1 MDNKIEVFKNEQF
14 GEVRTIL
21 DGETLLFCGSDVARA
36 LGYARPGK
44 AIIDH
49 CKGVLKRDT
58 LTSGGTQSLSYIT
71 EGDVY
76 RLIVHSKLPSAERFE
91 HWLFDEVV
99 PMIRKTGC
107 YMTESLLDRI
117 QKEPA
122 VIIELA
128 QTLLKETNRANALE
142 AELGIA
148 RPKADYRV
156 NKTRDFTVMGNT
168 HLRDKNL
175 SLKAVGLLSKMLS
188 FNDGW
193 QFSTRGLAA
202 LCKEGPDAILS
213 ALKELEEN
221 GYLVR
226 HRGRDDKGRMVSTE
240 FDIYEMPQA
249 GLPHRDNPHR
259 ENPDVEN
266 PDVENPH
273 RENPA
278 QRNTIQVITQER
290 NTLSKNYQSINLDGM
305 DRMDERSEY
314 EEIIKENLDYNI
326 LCQDPKFDKDRFRE
340 IMDIMLDAV
349 CSTAPTIRIN
359 GEDMPQQVVKSR
371 FLKLNSSHIEYVL
384 EAMNKNPSDIRNIRA
399 YLLTALYN
407 ASLTIDNYYSALVNH
422 DFYGQD
428 RSAGSKKPKTYDYSL
443 CEDTL

>member
-1 MDNKIEVFKNEQF
+1 MSV
-14 GEVRTIL
+14 
-21 DGETLLFCGSDVARA
+21 
-36 LGYARPGK
+36 
-44 AIIDH
+44 
-49 CKGVLKRDT
+49 
-58 LTSGGTQSLSYIT
+58 
-71 EGDVY
+71 
-76 RLIVHSKLPSAERFE
+76 
-91 HWLFDEVV
+91 
-99 PMIRKTGC
+99 
-107 YMTESLLDRI
+107 
-117 QKEPA
+117 
-122 VIIELA
+122 
-128 QTLLKETNRANALE
+128 
-142 AELGIA
+142 
-148 RPKADYRV
+148 YRV

-193 QFSTRGLAA
+193 QFSTRGLAT

-249 GLPHRDNPHR
+249 DLPHRDNPHR

-290 NTLSKNYQSINLDGM
+290 NTLSKNYQSINLDGI

-314 EEIIKENLDYNI
+314 EEIIKENLDYDI

-359 GEDMPQQVVKSR
+359 GENGVYGTTRTHFPGQLREVAFAQEVATGPAEIWATTEGGTPRTYRIQIERVSDADPRRNLVIRVTDPT
-371 FLKLNSSHIEYVL
+371 LLSSTGGIVQGMSGSPILQNGRLVGAVTHV
-384 EAMNKNPSDIRNIRA
+384 
-399 YLLTALYN
+399 
-407 ASLTIDNYYSALVNH
+407 LVN
-422 DFYGQD
+422 DPTRGYGIFAQTMLEQAKNAAEMQ
-428 RSAGSKKPKTYDYSL
+428 RT
-443 CEDTL
+443 E